1 MKTKLEKDTIMY
13 TYLEAFEKG
22 YSSGDFSEVFPY
34 LAEDCVMESQW
45 VLTPN
50 EGYQA
55 VVDYLTGKGETL
67 KRTGSFPSCSI
78 VELVGGMNLIKD
90 ADFHVNGEKT
100 HGSFGLLYNSGE
112 LCLLMEQTID
122 DKTNGVMLRIKLT
135 EDNKI
140 ARVDL
145 CAPELFQYRDF
156 YTFVSFYPA
165 NKENEINEGRIRV
178 SEPYYPELYLFLGM
192 VGEAFDEY
200 DDMNIPMNKWIAFLE
215 KWKSFYSFKTFD
227 EAFENACGIDYN
239 NFTAEDKEAL
249 KRLSNMGDDIWENR
263 QKNPTMLHALI
274 EWTEKY
280 SKICDTV
287 NGYGF

>member
-1 MKTKLEKDTIMY
+1 MKTKLEKDAILY

-22 YSSGDFSEVFPY
+22 YCSGDFSSVFPY
-34 LAEDCVMESQW
+34 LDEDCVMESQW

-78 VELVGGMNLIKD
+78 VELVGDMNLIKD
-90 ADFHVNGEKT
+90 ANFHVNGEKT

-135 EDNKI
+135 NDYKI
-140 ARVDL
+140 ARIDL
-145 CAPELFQYRDF
+145 CDPELFQYRDF
-156 YTFVSFYPA
+156 YKFVCFYPA
-165 NKENEINEGRIRV
+165 NGENELEEGKMRV
-178 SEPYYPELYLFLGM
+178 SEPYYPEFYLFLGM
-192 VGEAFDEY
+192 VGEDFDEY
-200 DDMNIPMNKWIAFLE
+200 YDMNIPMEKWQAFLE
-215 KWKSFYSFKTFD
+215 KWKRFYSFRTYD
-227 EAFENACGIDYN
+227 EAFEDACGIDYKA
-239 NFTAEDKEAL
+239 FTVEDKEAL
-249 KRLSNMGDDIWENR
+249 RRLSSIGDDIWANR
-263 QKNPTMLHALI
+263 QKNPTMLHSLI

>member
-1 MKTKLEKDTIMY
+1 MKTKLEKDAVMY
-13 TYLEAFEKG
+13 TYLEAFENG
-22 YSSGDFSEVFPY
+22 YCSGDFSEVFPY
-34 LAEDCVMESQW
+34 LADDCVMESQW

-50 EGYQA
+50 EGYRA
-55 VVDYLTGKGETL
+55 VVDYFVGKGETL

-90 ADFHVNGEKT
+90 ADFYVNGEKT
-100 HGSFGLLYNSGE
+100 HGSFGLRYNSGE

-135 EDNKI
+135 DDYKI

-156 YTFVSFYPA
+156 YTFVSFYPSDG
-165 NKENEINEGRIRV
+165 ENELEEGRIRI
-178 SEPYYPELYLFLGM
+178 SEPYYHELYLFLGM
-192 VGEAFDEY
+192 VGEDFDEY
-200 DDMNIPMNKWIAFLE
+200 DDMNIPMEKWQAFLE
-215 KWKSFYSFKTFD
+215 KWKRFYSFKTFD
-227 EAFENACGIDYN
+227 EAFEDACGIDYS
-239 NFTAEDKEAL
+239 NFTAKDKAAL
-249 KRLSNMGDDIWENR
+249 RRLSNMGDEIWANR
-263 QKNPTMLHALI
+263 QKNTTMLHALI
-274 EWTEKY
+274 EWAEKY

>member
-1 MKTKLEKDTIMY
+1 MKTKLEKDAIMY
-13 TYLEAFEKG
+13 TYLETFEKG
-22 YSSGDFSEVFPY
+22 YCSGDFSEVFPY

-45 VLTPN
+45 VLAPN

-67 KRTGSFPSCSI
+67 KRTGFFPSCSI

-112 LCLLMEQTID
+112 LSLLMEQTID

-135 EDNKI
+135 DDYKI

-145 CAPELFQYRDF
+145 CDPGLFQYRDF

-165 NKENEINEGRIRV
+165 NGENELKEGRMRV

-192 VGEAFDEY
+192 VGEDFDEY
-200 DDMNIPMNKWIAFLE
+200 DDMNIPMDKWIAFLE

-227 EAFENACGIDYN
+227 EAFENACGIDYD
-239 NFTAEDKEAL
+239 NFTAKDEAAL
-249 KRLSNMGDDIWENR
+249 RRLSSMGHDIWENR
-263 QKNPTMLHALI
+263 KKNPTMLHTLI

>member
-1 MKTKLEKDTIMY
+1 MKTKLEKDAIMY

-22 YSSGDFSEVFPY
+22 YCSGDFSSVFPY

-122 DKTNGVMLRIKLT
+122 DKTNGVMLGIKLT

-178 SEPYYPELYLFLGM
+178 SEPYYPELYLFL
-192 VGEAFDEY
+192 
-200 DDMNIPMNKWIAFLE
+200 L
-215 KWKSFYSFKTFD
+215 
-227 EAFENACGIDYN
+227 
-239 NFTAEDKEAL
+239 AL
-249 KRLSNMGDDIWENR
+249 S
-263 QKNPTMLHALI
+263 
-274 EWTEKY
+274 
-280 SKICDTV
+280 
-287 NGYGF
+287 